1 MNTNLLECDVFG
13 DSSNTTSDPEIIKA
27 KLDEL
32 LTENNSNPLVFLYL
46 GDFALRSGDQNTA
59 LAYYQKTI
67 DLDNTVADAYFNMG
81 SIYHQQNQT
90 DKALEN
96 YNKALSLS
104 NLDLKFLNSIAYLY
118 YEKKN
123 YPKAIEYYNRTYL
136 LNSNYLPQYFIIS
149 NSYRL
154 LGNLDS
160 ALRYQEL
167 LDDLLDDS
175 NITNQAINKDNGWC
189 LYTKSKKPIYLKNDP
204 EKKYYAYYNT
214 ALTYYLLGDE
224 KKTTEYV
231 KRANDLHIVNHLE
244 SDVKEL
250 LDFDIE
256 NLQVE
261 QSNFKNRTS
270 EFRNIFLK

>member
-1 MNTNLLECDVFG
+1 M
-13 DSSNTTSDPEIIKA
+13 TT
-27 KLDEL
+27 
-32 LTENNSNPLVFLYL
+32 
-46 GDFALRSGDQNTA
+46 
-59 LAYYQKTI
+59 
-67 DLDNTVADAYFNMG
+67 
-81 SIYHQQNQT
+81 
-90 DKALEN
+90 
-96 YNKALSLS
+96 
-104 NLDLKFLNSIAYLY
+104 
-118 YEKKN
+118 
-123 YPKAIEYYNRTYL
+123 
-136 LNSNYLPQYFIIS
+136 
-149 NSYRL
+149 
-154 LGNLDS
+154 
-160 ALRYQEL
+160 
-167 LDDLLDDS
+167 
-175 NITNQAINKDNGWC
+175 
-189 LYTKSKKPIYLKNDP
+189 KKPIYLKNDP